1 MEAASVLGMIIG
13 GTIGLLIG
21 GLIGA
26 IILRA
31 AAKWVL
37 KQDIE
42 FGNAFVTVVLAFL
55 AQGALGFVIGLVITV
70 MSGNPEP
77 AGIVAQGIAMPLGFL
92 VYSGIV
98 QTRLRTA
105 SFGQACLV
113 TLACAAI
120 GLGIALVVGL
130 VFGVSML
137 LN

>member
-77 AGIVAQGIAMPLGFL
+77 AGIVAQW
-92 VYSGIV
+92 IV
-98 QTRLRTA
+98 
-105 SFGQACLV
+105 
-113 TLACAAI
+113 
-120 GLGIALVVGL
+120 
-130 VFGVSML
+130 ML
-137 LN
+137 